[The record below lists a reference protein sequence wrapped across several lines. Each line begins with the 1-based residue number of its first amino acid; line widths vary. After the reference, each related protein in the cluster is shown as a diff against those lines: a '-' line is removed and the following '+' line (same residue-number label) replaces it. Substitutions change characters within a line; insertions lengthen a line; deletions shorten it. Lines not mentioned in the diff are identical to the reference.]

1 MKFSYIAFDN
11 TGKRQK
17 GRLEA
22 NNEKE
27 VVSYLREIKLTPLQ
41 IKEITKSKFNWNPF
55 IGIKSGDIVLF
66 TRQLSSMILTGLTL
80 LDSLNILKEQSN
92 KVEMRNMIGELISDI
107 SEGKTFS
114 QALERQRKYFSEVYI
129 ALIKAAETSGLLDK
143 ILERLANNLERSDD
157 LKKRVKSALFYP
169 MIVISGVVGVIVIM
183 NVFVI
188 PQLATLYS
196 SLDVQLPFVTRM
208 VLAFSNFI
216 RSFFPV
222 FIVLGVLAIVAYKRL
237 QKTSGGLKII
247 DAFKL
252 KIPIVGSIL
261 TLSILDEISRTL
273 SLLISSGSPILGSLK
288 IVEKVSG
295 NYGYQKAVESST
307 TLVEKGIP
315 LSQAMDAQHVFPPI
329 LVQMVRVGESTGRID
344 QSLEKV
350 AQYFE
355 RDLDLKIKTLTTS
368 IEPILII
375 FLGVTVGFLIFSVI
389 TPIYGLISKF

>member
-1 MKFSYIAFDN
+1 MQFSYVAFDN
-11 TGKRQK
+11 SGIRKKGK
-17 GRLEA
+17 LEA
-22 NNEKE
+22 NSEKE

-41 IKEITKSKFNWNPF
+41 IREITKSKLNWNPF
-55 IGIKSGDIVLF
+55 VGIKSGDIVLF

-80 LDSLNILKEQSN
+80 LDSLNILKDQAN
-92 KVEMRNMIGELISDI
+92 KVEMRNMIGDLVSDI

-114 QALERQRKYFSEVYI
+114 QALERQKKYFSDVYI

-169 MIVISGVVGVIVIM
+169 MIVVSGVVGVIVIM

-196 SLDVQLPFVTRM
+196 SLDVQLPFVTRV
-208 VLAFSNFI
+208 VLAFSNFV
-216 RSFFPV
+216 RNFFPV
-222 FIVLGVLAIVAYKRL
+222 FIVLGIIGIIMYKRM
-237 QKTSGGLKII
+237 QKTTNGLKVI
-247 DAFKL
+247 DSMKL
-252 KIPIVGSIL
+252 KIPVVGSII
-261 TLSILDEISRTL
+261 TLSLLDEISRTL

-288 IVEKVSG
+288 IIEKVSG
-295 NYGYQKAVESST
+295 NYGYQKAIESST
-307 TLVEKGIP
+307 QLVEKGIP
-315 LSQAMDAQHVFPPI
+315 LSQAMDAQHIFPPI
-329 LVQMVRVGESTGRID
+329 LVQMVKVGESTGRID

>member
-1 MKFSYIAFDN
+1 MQFSYIAFDN
-11 TGKRQK
+11 AGKRQK

-252 KIPIVGSIL
+252 KIPVVGSIL

-329 LVQMVRVGESTGRID
+329 LIQMVRVGESTGRID